1 MRLYVLVRS
10 DLSIAYAS
18 VQAGHALAEFMLRHP
33 GRWKNETL
41 VYLSVKNETELAMWS
56 DLLRSGGAAVAE
68 FREPDIDDQL
78 TAIAAQGADR
88 MLRRLP
94 LVKGEK

>member
-10 DLSIAYAS
+10 DLSAAYSS

-33 GRWKNETL
+33 GRWSNETL
-41 VYLSVKNETELAMWS
+41 VYLSVKNETELERWG
-56 DLLRSGGAAVAE
+56 DLLRASGAAVAE
-68 FREPDIDDQL
+68 FHEPDIDNQL